1 MKLELEHRPWWG
13 CKIVKNKD
21 DIEFDGKEE
30 GNGDGDDGGGDLRDN
45 TLVKVKHMKK
55 AAAYLS

>member
-1 MKLELEHRPWWG
+1 MVVMMMMMMM
-13 CKIVKNKD
+13 IMND
-21 DIEFDGKEE
+21 DR
-30 GNGDGDDGGGDLRDN
+30 GDDGDGDLRDN

>member
-1 MKLELEHRPWWG
+1 M
-13 CKIVKNKD
+13 KNKN
-21 DIEFDGKEE
+21 DIEFDGEEE
-30 GNGDGDDGGGDLRDN
+30 GNGDHDDGGGDGDLRDN